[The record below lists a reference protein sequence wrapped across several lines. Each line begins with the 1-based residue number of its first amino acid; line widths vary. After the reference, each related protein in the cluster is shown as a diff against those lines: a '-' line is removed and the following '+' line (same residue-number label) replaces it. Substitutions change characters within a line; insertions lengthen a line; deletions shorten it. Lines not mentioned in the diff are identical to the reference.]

1 MIYITRFSLSSIS
14 LVTWTYYSF
23 PYNMLLGLTCDQSIL
38 ICWWI
43 TLLYLTFWSLSF
55 LWKCID
61 IYSNQRYASI
71 LFLMRVY
78 CEYIDNIWKISPY
91 YIVLFN
97 FFSQIWLYNKWYICL
112 FIGIPRPTYHAY
124 AFILDCTPILNITLS
139 HLTR

>member
-1 MIYITRFSLSSIS
+1 MYFIKHLGEIAFMIYIIRFSLSSIS

-43 TLLYLTFWSLSF
+43 TLLYLTFWSLPF

-71 LFLMRVY
+71 LFLMRVILHTALS
-78 CEYIDNIWKISPY
+78 C
-91 YIVLFN
+91 FN
-97 FFSQIWLYNKWYICL
+97 FFSQIWLYNKWYVCL
-112 FIGIPRPTYHAY
+112 FIWIPWPTYHAY
-124 AFILDCTPILNITLS
+124 AFILDCTPSSI
-139 HLTR
+139 